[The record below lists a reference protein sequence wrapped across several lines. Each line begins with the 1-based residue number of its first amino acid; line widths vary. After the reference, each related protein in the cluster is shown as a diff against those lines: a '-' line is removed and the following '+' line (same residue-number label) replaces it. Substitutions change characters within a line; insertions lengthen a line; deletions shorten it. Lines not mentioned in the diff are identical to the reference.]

1 MLEARIFHF
10 YYTTLKINDFLRFK
24 AARFSMTN
32 YPDAQD
38 RENGI
43 NSATKFILVFAKTVE
58 KEMYVES
65 FWYEETDIADN
76 VSHLKLSARKNL

>member
-1 MLEARIFHF
+1 MLEAGIFHF

-32 YPDAQD
+32 YRDAQD

-43 NSATKFILVFAKTVE
+43 NSRQSLYWFSQKPLKR
-58 KEMYVES
+58 KCMLK
-65 FWYEETDIADN
+65 
-76 VSHLKLSARKNL
+76 VSDTG